1 MIQDLINSSYESCC
15 RDEMEILVM
24 DGDLIDS
31 DNCSTGTE
39 SATRLCLINWSF
51 NAALK
56 LPVEKMQDAKL
67 VIDYFG
73 FSIDYSAPE
82 NEEMRLSDKLTVFI
96 NNIGIAMKSMEY
108 AFFVEKFTRSVWW
121 PNSRIL
127 TSVKSKLSSIA

>member
-108 AFFVEKFTRSVWW
+108 AFFVETFTRSVWW
-121 PNSRIL
+121 PNSCTL